1 MRSQLVF
8 AANSELV
15 NRFLLATVAMRAT
28 RKLHINSTPT
38 EQTLNRVLI
47 EIGKGRF
54 VDVEVPEL
62 PEVPAIEADLI
73 YTAA

>member
-8 AANSELV
+8 AANLELA
-15 NRFLLATVAMRAT
+15 NRFLLATIAMRAT

-38 EQTLNRVLI
+38 EQTLNRVLT

-54 VDVEVPEL
+54 ADAEVPEL
-62 PEVPAIEADLI
+62 PEVPAIEAGLI